1 MSIFE
6 APVQAYVI
14 NDTLNP
20 ILWDNDELRTDVR
33 YKLLGIAKHFADTL
47 KVKALNLRDITISGS
62 NASFGYSEYSDID
75 LHLVVDMPDDEE
87 LHDYYNAKKNE
98 FNNKYDVKIKD
109 IDVEVYVQS
118 SKQPHHSA
126 GVYSILDKKWLHK
139 PSKSFPKATPQ
150 EVKAKAR
157 NYSSKINYA
166 LSSKNLGIAKNVMDE
181 IRRLRQAGLES
192 GGENAVENLAFK
204 LLRSRGK
211 IDKLRNYI
219 DKLQSAELSLGEEMK
234 INDIINEAGS
244 QAVITNYQPGKT
256 IAVTMPDGTQIQ
268 KDLSKDPGAISKDEQ
283 GNPIFNLASQPSQG
297 TMGSDNTEQNPL
309 KTGSQ
314 IDVNLGGDIKTLE
327 TNEEDLEAD
336 DVISSGK
343 NKKIGGD
350 PTDEFINDVIDKKWE
365 RSARGSI
372 SSKDQASY
380 GPIPGKLAETDELYK
395 WLTIAGIK

>member
-1 MSIFE
+1 MSISE
-6 APVQAYVI
+6 APVPAYVI
-14 NDTLNP
+14 NNTLNP
-20 ILWDNDELRTDVR
+20 VLWDNDELRTDVR

-47 KVKALNLRDITISGS
+47 KVKKLNLKDITISGS
-62 NASFGYSEYSDID
+62 NVSYGYSEYSDID
-75 LHLVVDMPDDEE
+75 LHLVVDMPEDDE
-87 LHDYYNAKKNE
+87 LQDYYNSKKNE
-98 FNNKYDVKIKD
+98 FNNKYNIKIKD

-118 SKQPHHSA
+118 SKQRHHSA
-126 GVYSILDKKWLHK
+126 GIFSVLDNKWINK
-139 PSKSFPKATPQ
+139 PSKTFPNATPQ

-181 IRRLRQAGLES
+181 IKRLRQSGLET

-204 LLRSRGK
+204 VLRSRGK

-244 QAVITNYQPGKT
+244 QAVVTNYQPGKT

-268 KDLSKDPGAISKDEQ
+268 KDLTKDPGTISKDAQ
-283 GNPIFNLASQPSQG
+283 GNPVFNLSSQPQG
-297 TMGSDNTEQNPL
+297 TMGSEPKEENPL

-314 IDVNLGGDIKTLE
+314 IDINLGGDIKTLE
-327 TNEEDLEAD
+327 TSEEELEND

-350 PTDEFINDVIDKKWE
+350 PTDEFINSIIDKKWE

-372 SSKDQASY
+372 SSKGQSSLS
-380 GPIPGKLAETDELYK
+380 PIPGKLAETDELYK